1 MSRGW
6 TIFLC
11 IVAVGAI
18 AFLAIYEPLT
28 RSTRE
33 KVQLAQGGRV
43 LDFDPAGVRE
53 FRITSPGS
61 ELLIKR
67 RGNGWRIEGD
77 DKDRANPALI
87 RDVLKLAASLRY
99 TDRIDGREFRSDDDL
114 GDYGLKKPKRKIQI
128 SGDQDVTLLIGKDA
142 AGDGKIYVR
151 RGSDRAVYVIDDD
164 ILKLAF
170 QDAQKFRD
178 PRLTDLEA
186 DQVDRVIIRRS
197 DGQIELTQDARGWRM
212 VKPLNAPADQASV
225 NAYLNTLLGLSI
237 REVLTDDSGDLSRF
251 GIVEGTNEISFYAE
265 GKERHQTLRIGQT
278 TQDSVIAEFTARD
291 SVFRLP
297 PETIKLL
304 NVTTDALRD
313 HRLFPLN
320 IDLVDM
326 IRITFP
332 DRKIEL
338 RRGGDG
344 WQVKAGAETRPA
356 SEQAIRALVDA
367 VSSARVSEY
376 VLTSADKLGASQL
389 APPRVLVEFLSVL
402 SENTPETTA
411 GERNIATLAFGA
423 EQNGQILARLNDSL
437 EVMKVPATILSAL
450 PSDPRDWQAPR

>member
-53 FRITSPGS
+53 FRITSPS
-61 ELLIKR
+61 AELLIKR

-87 RDVLKLAASLRY
+87 RDVLKLASSLRY
-99 TDRIDGREFRSDDDL
+99 SDRVDGREFRSDDDL

-151 RGSDRAVYVIDDD
+151 RGSDRDVYVIDDD

-225 NAYLNTLLGLSI
+225 NAYLNTLLGLTI
-237 REVLTDDSGDLSRF
+237 REVLADDSGDLSRY

-265 GKERHQTLRIGQT
+265 GKERHQTLRIGQAA
-278 TQDSVIAEFTARD
+278 QDSVIAEFTARD

-320 IDLVDM
+320 VDLVDL

-332 DRKIEL
+332 DRTIEL

-344 WQVKAGAETRPA
+344 WQVKAGPETRPA
-356 SEQAIRALVDA
+356 SEHAIRALVDA

-376 VLTSADKLGASQL
+376 ALTSADKLGSSQL
-389 APPRVLVEFLSVL
+389 APPRIQVEFLSVL

-423 EQNGQILARLNDSL
+423 EQSGQILVRLNDSL

-450 PSDPRDWQAPR
+450 PSDPRDWQAPK

>member
-33 KVQLAQGGRV
+33 KAQLALGGRV

-53 FRITSPGS
+53 FRITSPS
-61 ELLIKR
+61 AELLIKR

-151 RGSDRAVYVIDDD
+151 HGSDRDVYVIDDD

-170 QDAQKFRD
+170 QDAQNFRD

-265 GKERHQTLRIGQT
+265 GKERHQTLRIGQA

-344 WQVKAGAETRPA
+344 WQVKAGAEMRPA

-367 VSSARVSEY
+367 VSSAKVSEY
-376 VLTSADKLGASQL
+376 VLTSADKLGANQL

-423 EQNGQILARLNDSL
+423 EQNGQILTRLNDSL
-437 EVMKVPATILSAL
+437 EMMKVPATILSAL

>member
-18 AFLAIYEPLT
+18 TFLAIYEPLT

-33 KVQLAQGGRV
+33 KTQLSQGGRV

-53 FRITSPGS
+53 FRITSPS
-61 ELLIKR
+61 EELFIKR

-87 RDVLKLAASLRY
+87 RDVLKLAANLPYS
-99 TDRIDGREFRSDDDL
+99 DRIDGREFRSDDDL

-128 SGDQDVTLLIGKDA
+128 SGDQDMTLLVGKDA

-151 RGSDRAVYVIDDD
+151 RGSDRDVYVIDDD

-186 DQVDRVIIRRS
+186 DQVDRVIIRRP

-212 VKPLNAPADQASV
+212 VKPLNAPADQTAV
-225 NAYLNTLLGLSI
+225 DAFLNTLLGLTI
-237 REVLTDDSGDLSRF
+237 REVLNDDSGDLSRY

-265 GKERHQTLRIGQT
+265 GKERHQTLRIGQA

-297 PETIKLL
+297 PETVKLL

-313 HRLFPLN
+313 HRLFPIN
-320 IDLVDM
+320 IDLVDR

-332 DRKIEL
+332 GQTLEL
-338 RRGGDG
+338 HRSGDD
-344 WQVKAGAETRPA
+344 WQIKTGTESRPA
-356 SEQAIRALVDA
+356 STQAVRALVDA
-367 VSSARVSEY
+367 ISSAKVSEY
-376 VLTSADKLGASQL
+376 VLTSADKLATYQL
-389 APPRVLVEFLSVL
+389 APPRIRVEFLSVL

-411 GERNIATLAFGA
+411 GERNIATISFGA
-423 EQNGQILARLNDSL
+423 EQNGQILTRLNDSL
-437 EVMKVPATILSAL
+437 EAAKVPASILNAV
-450 PSDPRDWQAPR
+450 PSDPRDWQAPK

>member
-11 IVAVGAI
+11 LLAVVAIG
-18 AFLAIYEPLT
+18 FLAIYEPLT

-33 KVQLAQGGRV
+33 KAQSALGGRV

-53 FRITSPGS
+53 FRITSPGN
-61 ELLIKR
+61 ELIIKR

-87 RDVLKLAASLRY
+87 RDVLRLAANLQYS
-99 TDRIDGREFRSDDDL
+99 DRIDGREFRNDDDL
-114 GDYGLKKPKRKIQI
+114 SDYGLKKPKRKIQI
-128 SGDQDVTLLIGKDA
+128 SGDQEVALLIGKDA

-151 RGSDRAVYVIDDD
+151 RGSDRDIYVTDDA
-164 ILKLAF
+164 ILKVAF

-186 DQVDRVIIRRS
+186 DQVDRVVIRRS

-212 VKPLNAPADQASV
+212 VKPLNAPADQAAV
-225 NAYLNTLLGLSI
+225 NAYLSTLLGLSI
-237 REVLTDDSGDLSRF
+237 REVLSDDSGDLSRF

-265 GKERHQTLRIGQT
+265 GKERHQTLRIGQA

-304 NVTTDALRD
+304 NVTPDALRD
-313 HRLFPLN
+313 HRLLPLN

-332 DRKIEL
+332 EETIEL
-338 RRGGDG
+338 RRNGDG
-344 WQVKAGAETRPA
+344 WVLKAGTEMRPA
-356 SEQAIRALVDA
+356 SSQAIRALVDA
-367 VSSARVSEY
+367 ISAARVSEY
-376 VLTSADKLGASQL
+376 VLTSADKLGADQL
-389 APPRVLVEFLSVL
+389 SPPRIKVEFLSVL

-411 GERNIATLAFGA
+411 GARNIATISFGT
-423 EQNGQILARLNDSL
+423 EKDGQILTRMNDSL
-437 EVMKVPATILSAL
+437 EVAKVPATILSAL
-450 PSDPRDWQAPR
+450 PSDPRDWQAPK

>member
-18 AFLAIYEPLT
+18 TFLAIYEPLT

-33 KVQLAQGGRV
+33 KTQLSQGGRV

-53 FRITSPGS
+53 FRITSPS
-61 ELLIKR
+61 EELFIKR

-87 RDVLKLAASLRY
+87 RDVLKLAANLQYS
-99 TDRIDGREFRSDDDL
+99 DRIDGREFRSDDDL

-128 SGDQDVTLLIGKDA
+128 SGDQDMTLLIGKDA
-142 AGDGKIYVR
+142 AGDGKIYAR
-151 RGSDRAVYVIDDD
+151 RGSDRDVYVIDDD

-186 DQVDRVIIRRS
+186 DQVDRVIIRRP

-212 VKPLNAPADQASV
+212 VKPLNAPADQAAV
-225 NAYLNTLLGLSI
+225 DAFLNTLLGLTI
-237 REVLTDDSGDLSRF
+237 REVLNDDSGDLSRY

-265 GKERHQTLRIGQT
+265 GKERHQTLRIGQA

-297 PETIKLL
+297 PETVKLL

-313 HRLFPLN
+313 HRLFPIN
-320 IDLVDM
+320 IDLVDR
-326 IRITFP
+326 IRLTFP
-332 DRKIEL
+332 EQTLEL
-338 RRGGDG
+338 RRSGDD
-344 WQVKAGAETRPA
+344 WQLKTGTETRPA
-356 SEQAIRALVDA
+356 STQAVRALVDA
-367 VSSARVSEY
+367 ISSAKVSEY
-376 VLTSADKLGASQL
+376 VLTSADKLAAYQL
-389 APPRVLVEFLSVL
+389 APPRIRVEFLSVL

-411 GERNIATLAFGA
+411 GERNIATISFGA
-423 EQNGQILARLNDSL
+423 EQNGQILTRLNDSL
-437 EVMKVPATILSAL
+437 EAAKVPASILNAV
-450 PSDPRDWQAPR
+450 PSDPRDWQAPK